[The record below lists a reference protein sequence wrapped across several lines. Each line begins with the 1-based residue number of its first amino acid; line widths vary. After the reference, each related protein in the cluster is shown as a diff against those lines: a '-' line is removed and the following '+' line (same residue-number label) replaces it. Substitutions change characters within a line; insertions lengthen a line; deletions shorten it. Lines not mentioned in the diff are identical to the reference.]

1 MKWNCG
7 LFSLREINKIGSEN
21 NLFFNKFVRDMVWSY
36 VIIVK
41 LIKNRNLIV
50 LFEVNFV
57 GLIDRLDFVKKY

>member
-7 LFSLREINKIGSEN
+7 LFNLREINKIGNEN